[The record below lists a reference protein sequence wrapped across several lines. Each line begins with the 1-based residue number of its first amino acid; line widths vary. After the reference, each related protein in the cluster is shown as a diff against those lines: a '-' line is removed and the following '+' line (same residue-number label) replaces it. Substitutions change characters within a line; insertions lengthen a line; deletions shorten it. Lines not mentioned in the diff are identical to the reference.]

1 MRQWQA
7 IRGMWGKRAAAEAM
21 SQPLA
26 MDSLS
31 RGLWGK
37 RAAAKSMMSE
47 PFNANSLVGNPFAFT
62 VLGFNDGL
70 NMQDFVL
77 SKALVGLS
85 QSRNISKNGTDFKGT
100 SNLDSTNSPC

>member
-7 IRGMWGKRAAAEAM
+7 IRGMWGKRAAEAL

-37 RAAAKSMMSE
+37 RAVAKSMMSE
-47 PFNANSLVGNPFAFT
+47 PFNADSLVGNPFAFT
-62 VLGFNDGL
+62 VLGFNDG
-70 NMQDFVL
+70 F
-77 SKALVGLS
+77 
-85 QSRNISKNGTDFKGT
+85 
-100 SNLDSTNSPC
+100 NLLRFRF

>member
-7 IRGMWGKRAAAEAM
+7 IRGMWGKRAVSKTM

-47 PFNANSLVGNPFAFT
+47 PFNADSLVGNPFAFT
-62 VLGFNDGL
+62 VLGFNDG
-70 NMQDFVL
+70 F
-77 SKALVGLS
+77 
-85 QSRNISKNGTDFKGT
+85 
-100 SNLDSTNSPC
+100 NLLRFCF

>member
-1 MRQWQA
+1 
-7 IRGMWGKRAAAEAM
+7 MWGKRAAAEAM

-37 RAAAKSMMSE
+37 RAAVKSMISE
-47 PFNANSLVGNPFAFT
+47 PFFANSLVGNPFAFT

-70 NMQDFVL
+70 NLLTF
-77 SKALVGLS
+77 
-85 QSRNISKNGTDFKGT
+85 RF
-100 SNLDSTNSPC
+100 

>member
-7 IRGMWGKRAAAEAM
+7 IRGMWGKRAAAQAM

-37 RAAAKSMMSE
+37 RAAAKSMMLE
-47 PFNANSLVGNPFAFT
+47 PFNADSLVGNPFAFT

-70 NMQDFVL
+70 NLLRF
-77 SKALVGLS
+77 
-85 QSRNISKNGTDFKGT
+85 RF
-100 SNLDSTNSPC
+100 